1 MTLNI
6 IPKKPFTDY
15 TEAEQQEILSRGQA
29 ILAQKLEQGESR
41 SQEDTWCML
50 AYQRTQREV
59 RFKPIVKEKPLTKAQ
74 KLELLN
80 ESIALQE
87 EQLSDKHKLVL
98 EELVGLDKEYYVFIL
113 SDGSK
118 ELMKMTKTNIKKKVT
133 ALSEIDF
140 SKPLELDDGDGFV
153 PVTLLTKLK
162 DGTVKVACSP
172 TRETYLEKEDLKYLR
187 NVGKVLTTS
196 EQEFL
201 TAMTG
206 EMK

>member
-29 ILAQKLEQGESR
+29 ILNQKLEQGESR

-59 RFKPIVKEKPLTKAQ
+59 RFKPTVEKIVKEKSLTKAQ

-80 ESIALQE
+80 ESIAMQE
-87 EQLSDKHKLVL
+87 AELTDKHRLVL
-98 EELVGLDKEYYVFIL
+98 EELVGKDKEYWLFTL
-113 SDGSK
+113 LDGSK
-118 ELMKMTKTNIKKKVT
+118 ELMKLTKTNVKKKVSLLKSVPT
-133 ALSEIDF
+133 VGNISLSE
-140 SKPLELDDGDGFV
+140 
-153 PVTLLTKLK
+153 
-162 DGTVKVACSP
+162 
-172 TRETYLEKEDLKYLR
+172 
-187 NVGKVLTTS
+187 S

-206 EMK
+206 ETK